1 MADGIPQ
8 GWKQVTD
15 PNQLN
20 QDMTERPVPGLY
32 KATVPG
38 IKDGNGRSTRL
49 PVVTNSSNGNFQ
61 VYEPTLFGDKLIY
74 SYNASND
81 KTTINDKEKYKTYFS
96 GEEGKKQYD
105 TLNKTVKTRTLEI
118 SEKNA
123 KGDGGGISPEVA
135 KKHLEDLKKSEG
147 YKSTTSTS
155 ETDANK
161 PPVAGDAA
169 TATADQVKQ
178 LIADAG
184 KYKGRH
190 DYPQSLKYP
199 IQMNDNQDCMKFQ
212 IIQYVPSKLGI
223 GAQNTT
229 LRTSVPALKN
239 ILATITLPM
248 PSGGISDRNSV
259 DWGSSELNPV
269 QAAFADTA
277 MAMIAGGGE
286 AGANAAGKNLQAAT
300 ANKDVT
306 TALIAIKASEAAVG
320 GTGLLS
326 RVAGLAVDS
335 SLELLF
341 NGPSLRDFSFSFKM
355 TPRSKKEAQEVRSI
369 IRTFKQAMSVKRSES
384 VLLLKSPHTF
394 RISYLTSTK
403 DHPYLNR
410 FKECALTNCSV
421 NYTPD
426 GQYMSYDDS
435 SPDGR
440 SMTAYE
446 LSLSFNELEPIF
458 DDDYDK
464 DFDGVDKQDAL
475 PFTNIGY

>member
-38 IKDGNGRSTRL
+38 IKSDNGRSNSL

-61 VYEPTLFGDKLIY
+61 VYEQTIFGDKPIY
-74 SYNASND
+74 SYNASNN
-81 KTTINDKEKYKTYFS
+81 KTTINDNEKYKRYFS
-96 GEEGKKQYD
+96 GDEGKKQYD

-123 KGDGGGISPEVA
+123 KGDGGGVSPEVA
-135 KKHLEDLKKSEG
+135 KKQLEDLKKSEG
-147 YKSTTSTS
+147 YKSTTTPTS
-155 ETDANK
+155 QTPDPNK
-161 PPVAGDAA
+161 PAEAGAA
-169 TATADQVKQ
+169 ANATQKQ
-178 LIADAG
+178 FQQIANAA
-184 KYKGRH
+184 KSYKGRKE
-190 DYPQSLKYP
+190 YPKDLRYP
-199 IQMNDNQDCMKFQ
+199 INMNENQDCIQFK
-212 IIQYVPSKLGI
+212 IIEYTPSKLGLTESEDI
-223 GAQNTT
+223 K
-229 LRTSVPALKN
+229 LRTTFGTRNALS
-239 ILATITLPM
+239 TITLPM
-248 PSGGISDRNSV
+248 PSGGITDRNSV
-259 DWGSSELNPV
+259 SWQNGELN
-269 QAAFADTA
+269 AAQDALAGVA
-277 MAMIAGGGE
+277 MNLILGGP
-286 AGANAAGKNLQAAT
+286 AAGTDVAKKELEKAT
-300 ANKDVT
+300 AGNKD
-306 TALIAIKASEAAVG
+306 IIKAIIAAKSTETAI
-320 GTGLLS
+320 GTNNLLS
-326 RVAGLAVDS
+326 RAFGVQINQN
-335 SLELLF
+335 LELLF
-341 NGPSLRDFSFSFKM
+341 DGPQLREFSFSFKM
-355 TPRSKKEAQEVRSI
+355 TPRSKGEAQIVRSI

-426 GQYMSYDDS
+426 GSYMSYDDS

-458 DDDYDK
+458 DDDYDDGK
-464 DFDGVDKQDAL
+464 DGASG

>member
-1 MADGIPQ
+1 MADGLPQ

-61 VYEPTLFGDKLIY
+61 VYEPTVFGDKLIY

-96 GEEGKKQYD
+96 GDEGKKQYD

-123 KGDGGGISPEVA
+123 KGAGGGVSPEVA
-135 KKHLEDLKKSEG
+135 KKQLEDLKKSEG
-147 YKSTTSTS
+147 YKSTTTSTS
-155 ETDANK
+155 QTPDPNK
-161 PPVAGDAA
+161 PAEGGNIDQAGIDKLKGA
-169 TATADQVKQ
+169 
-178 LIADAG
+178 AG
-184 KYKGRH
+184 KYKGRK
-190 DYPQSLKYP
+190 DYPKNLKYP
-199 IQMNDNQDCMKFQ
+199 VNMNAELQDCIKFQ
-212 IIQYVPSKLGI
+212 IIEYEASRLGLSN
-223 GAQNTT
+223 QNPT
-229 LRTSVPALKN
+229 LRTNSGTGRTLLSS
-239 ILATITLPM
+239 IFLPM
-248 PSGGISDRNSV
+248 PSGGISDTNNVS
-259 DWGSSELNPV
+259 WGSGSLDL
-269 QAAFADTA
+269 AAQTVSGAALGFLK
-277 MAMIAGGGE
+277 GG
-286 AGANAAGKNLQAAT
+286 AKGATDAAKNDIDLIMGKNG
-300 ANKDVT
+300 KDMLGELV
-306 TALIAIKASEAAVG
+306 KAKSLEAAL
-320 GTGLLS
+320 GTNNLLS
-326 RVAGLAVDS
+326 RLSGLAVNP

-341 NGPSLRDFSFSFKM
+341 EGPSLREFSFSFKM
-355 TPRSKKEAQEVRSI
+355 TPRSKKEAEMVRSI

-384 VLLLKSPHTF
+384 VLLLKAPHTF

-410 FKECALTNCSV
+410 FKECALTGCSV

-426 GQYMSYDDS
+426 NSYMSYDDS
-435 SPDGR
+435 DPDGR

-446 LSLSFNELEPIF
+446 LTLSFNELEPIF
-458 DDDYDK
+458 DDDYENMEGAVGS
-464 DFDGVDKQDAL
+464 F
-475 PFTNIGY
+475 NHIGY